1 MIEVKNIDVS
11 YGPVQVLK
19 RVSLRV
25 ESGEVVALIGS
36 NGAGKSTLIKA
47 IGGLL
52 PKREGEIGFD
62 GKMITKMS
70 SADIARL
77 GLAIVP
83 AGRRLFGP
91 LSVADNLQLGAYL
104 RLRRGRKRAVEKDQE
119 TVFELFP
126 RLKERLRQQARTLS
140 GGEQQMLAIGR
151 ALMAKPK
158 AILMDEP
165 SIGLAPILV
174 REIFKVI
181 RRLQAQGNTILLI
194 EQNARMA
201 LKVADRAYV
210 MEVGRV
216 TLEGPAKELAA
227 SESVERLYLGG

>member
-1 MIEVKNIDVS
+1 MIEVKDIDVS
-11 YGPVQVLK
+11 YGPVKVL
-19 RVSLRV
+19 RGVSLRV
-25 ESGEVVALIGS
+25 NTGEVVALIGS

-47 IGGLL
+47 IGGLMR
-52 PKREGEIGFD
+52 KQRGGINFD
-62 GKMITKMS
+62 GRSITKMS
-70 SADIARL
+70 SAGIARL
-77 GLAIVP
+77 GLATVP

-91 LSVADNLQLGAYL
+91 LSVVDNLRLGAYL
-104 RLRRGRKRAVEKDQE
+104 RLRKGRKKEVARDMEI
-119 TVFELFP
+119 VFELFP
-126 RLKERLRQQARTLS
+126 RLKERIRQQAQTLS

-151 ALMAKPK
+151 ALMAGPR

-216 TLEGPAKELAA
+216 TLEGPASELAA

>member
-1 MIEVKNIDVS
+1 MIEVKDIDVS
-11 YGPVQVLK
+11 YGPVKVL
-19 RVSLRV
+19 RDVSLSV
-25 ESGEVVALIGS
+25 KPGEVVALIGS

-52 PKREGEIGFD
+52 PKDKGVIEFD
-62 GKMITKMS
+62 DRPITKL
-70 SADIARL
+70 AGAAIARL
-77 GLAIVP
+77 GLATVP

-91 LSVADNLQLGAYL
+91 LSVADNLRLGAYL
-104 RLRRGRKRAVEKDQE
+104 RLRKGRKREVAEDMQ
-119 TVFELFP
+119 TVFDLFP
-126 RLKERLRQQARTLS
+126 RLEERRRQPARTLS
-140 GGEQQMLAIGR
+140 GGEQQMVAIGR
-151 ALMAKPK
+151 ALMAKPR

-181 RRLQAQGNTILLI
+181 KRLQAEGNTILLI
-194 EQNARMA
+194 EQNAKMA

-216 TLEGPAKELAA
+216 TLEGPAAELAA

>member
-1 MIEVKNIDVS
+1 MIEVNHIDAAYGSIKILRDVS
-11 YGPVQVLK
+11 LK
-19 RVSLRV
+19 VDQ
-25 ESGEVVALIGS
+25 GEVVALIGA

-52 PKREGEIGFD
+52 PKQQGEILFD
-62 GKMITKMS
+62 GQPITKMKP
-70 SADIARL
+70 AAVARL

-91 LSVADNLQLGAYL
+91 MSVEDNLRLGAYL
-104 RLRRGRKRAVEKDQE
+104 RLRKGQKKQVKQDLEMVYD
-119 TVFELFP
+119 LFP
-126 RLKERLRQQARTLS
+126 RLKERLNQPAQTLS
-140 GGEQQMLAIGR
+140 GGEQQMTAIGR
-151 ALMAKPK
+151 ALMAAPR

-181 RRLQAQGNTILLI
+181 KRLRREGNTILLV

-216 TLEGPAKELAA
+216 TLEGRAEDLAA
-227 SESVERLYLGG
+227 SESVEKLYLGG

>member
-1 MIEVKNIDVS
+1 MIEVRNIDVA
-11 YGPVQVLK
+11 YGPVNVL
-19 RVSLRV
+19 RDVSLKV
-25 ESGEVVALIGS
+25 ELGEIVALIGS

-52 PKREGEIGFD
+52 PKINGGIDLD
-62 GKMITKMS
+62 GRPITRLAHS
-70 SADIARL
+70 EVARL

-83 AGRRLFGP
+83 AGRRLFGSM
-91 LSVADNLQLGAYL
+91 SVADNLQLGAYL
-104 RLRRGRKRAVEKDQE
+104 RLRRGEKAAVARDMEK
-119 TVFELFP
+119 VFGLFP
-126 RLKERLRQQARTLS
+126 RLKERFHQQARTLS
-140 GGEQQMLAIGR
+140 GGEQQMVAIGR
-151 ALMAKPK
+151 ALMAAPR

-181 RRLQAQGNTILLI
+181 KRLREQGDTILLV

-210 MEVGRV
+210 MEVGRI
-216 TLEGPAKELAA
+216 TLEGPASELAA

>member
-1 MIEVKNIDVS
+1 MIEVNHIDVA
-11 YGPVQVLK
+11 YGPIKVL
-19 RVSLRV
+19 RDVSLKV
-25 ESGEVVALIGS
+25 EQGEVVALIGA

-52 PKREGEIGFD
+52 PKQKGEVRFD
-62 GKMITKMS
+62 SRPITKMK
-70 SADIARL
+70 SAAVARL

-91 LSVADNLQLGAYL
+91 MSVEDNLHLGAYL
-104 RLRRGRKRAVEKDQE
+104 RLRQGRKKEVQQDLEM
-119 TVFELFP
+119 VYELFP
-126 RLKERLRQQARTLS
+126 RLKERLGQAAMTLS
-140 GGEQQMLAIGR
+140 GGEQQMAAIGR
-151 ALMAKPK
+151 ALMAAPK

-181 RRLQAQGNTILLI
+181 KRLRQAGNTILLV

-216 TLEGPAKELAA
+216 ILEGRAQELAA
-227 SESVERLYLGG
+227 SESVEKLYLGG

>member
-1 MIEVKNIDVS
+1 MIEVNGIDVA
-11 YGPVQVLK
+11 YGPVTVL
-19 RVSLRV
+19 RQVSLTV
-25 ESGEVVALIGS
+25 EAGEIVALIGS

-52 PKREGEIGFD
+52 PKRKGEISLD
-62 GKMITKMS
+62 GRPITRLP
-70 SADIARL
+70 SAEVARL

-91 LSVADNLQLGAYL
+91 LSVADNLRLGAYL
-104 RLRRGRKRAVEKDQE
+104 RLRQGRKTEVNRDLDRVLD
-119 TVFELFP
+119 LFP
-126 RLKERLRQQARTLS
+126 RLRERFHQQARTLS
-140 GGEQQMLAIGR
+140 GGEQQMVAIGR
-151 ALMAKPK
+151 ALMAAPR
-158 AILMDEP
+158 AILLDEP

-181 RRLQAQGNTILLI
+181 QRLREKGNTILLV

-216 TLEGPAKELAA
+216 TLEGPADRLAA
-227 SESVERLYLGG
+227 SEAVERLYLGG

>member
-1 MIEVKNIDVS
+1 MIEVNGIDVA
-11 YGPVQVLK
+11 YGPVTVL
-19 RVSLRV
+19 RQVSLTV
-25 ESGEVVALIGS
+25 EAGEIVALIGS

-52 PKREGEIGFD
+52 PKRKGEISLD
-62 GKMITKMS
+62 GRPITRLP
-70 SADIARL
+70 SAEVARL

-91 LSVADNLQLGAYL
+91 LSVADNLRLGAYL
-104 RLRRGRKRAVEKDQE
+104 RLRQGRKTEVNRDLDRVLD
-119 TVFELFP
+119 LFP
-126 RLKERLRQQARTLS
+126 RLGERFHQQARTLS
-140 GGEQQMLAIGR
+140 GGEQQMVAIGR
-151 ALMAKPK
+151 ALMAAPR
-158 AILMDEP
+158 AILLDEP

-181 RRLQAQGNTILLI
+181 QRLREKGNTILLV

-216 TLEGPAKELAA
+216 TLEGPADRLAA
-227 SESVERLYLGG
+227 SEAVERLYLGG

>member
-1 MIEVKNIDVS
+1 MIEVRGIDVA
-11 YGPVQVLK
+11 YGPVKVLK
-19 RVSLRV
+19 DVSLTV
-25 ESGEVVALIGS
+25 EAGEIVALIGS

-52 PKREGEIGFD
+52 PKQKGEINLSGRA
-62 GKMITKMS
+62 ITKLP
-70 SADIARL
+70 SAEIARL

-91 LSVADNLQLGAYL
+91 LSVADNLRLGAYL
-104 RLRRGRKRAVEKDQE
+104 RLKRGHKKEVHRDMDQI
-119 TVFELFP
+119 FDLFP
-126 RLKERLRQQARTLS
+126 RLRERFHQQARTLS

-151 ALMAKPK
+151 ALMAAPQ
-158 AILMDEP
+158 AILLDEP

-174 REIFKVI
+174 AEIFKII
-181 RRLQAQGNTILLI
+181 RRLREQGNTILLV

-216 TLEGPAKELAA
+216 TLEGPAGQLAA
-227 SESVERLYLGG
+227 SEAVERLYLGA